1 MSGAHLIFTSQIM
14 DGMLSP
20 GWVWASNIAFAALI
34 IRAILTAPWYQLRD
48 SDFQHILFGACAALA
63 AFWAFKAGI
72 SPGLALHHL
81 GATLFTLMFGWQLA
95 LLGLSA
101 VLVGVTANGN
111 AGWEALASNG
121 LLDVALPVFV
131 SWMIYQQVVN
141 RLPKNPFIYIF
152 VGGFFGAAIAI
163 GVSSLA
169 IFFALW
175 INGVYPVDHLVSE
188 YLPFIPLIMFPE
200 AFMTGGIITFLVILA
215 PRWLSTFDDA
225 VYFAH

>member
-1 MSGAHLIFTSQIM
+1 M

-20 GWVWASNIAFAALI
+20 GWIWASNLAYLALI
-34 IRAILTAPWYQLRD
+34 GWAIRSAPWHRLRD
-48 SDFQHILFGACAALA
+48 NQFQHVLFGASAILA

-95 LLGLSA
+95 LLGLTA
-101 VLVGVTANGN
+101 VLVGVTFNGH

-131 SWMIYQQVVN
+131 SWIIYQQVVN
-141 RLPKNPFIYIF
+141 RLPRNPFIYIF

-163 GVSSLA
+163 GISSLA

-175 INGVYPVDHLVSE
+175 INGVYSVDHLITE
-188 YLPFIPLIMFPE
+188 YLPFVPLIMFPE
-200 AFMTGGIITFLVILA
+200 AFMTGGIVTFLVILA
-215 PRWLSTFDDA
+215 PRWLITFDDS